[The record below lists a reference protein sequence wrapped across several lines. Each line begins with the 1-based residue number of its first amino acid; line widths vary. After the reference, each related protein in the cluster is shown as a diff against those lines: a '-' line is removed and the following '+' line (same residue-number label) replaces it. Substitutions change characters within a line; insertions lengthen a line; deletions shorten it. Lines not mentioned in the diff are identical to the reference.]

1 MSRLLVAISAV
12 ATLSGCGSEAAKPAK
27 AEKPKTL
34 VAGEY
39 EVVSEVTKLASVD
52 KTTPATALRMGGVE
66 MIRACVAA
74 DGTADQAMF
83 VESGDACTVNNS
95 FARAGRLSIQYSCQ
109 RVGKGAV
116 YPNVDGNYTADGY
129 KALVTV
135 GTAFPGDGDYT
146 LTRTLTA
153 RRIGACPAADPARS

>member
-1 MSRLLVAISAV
+1 MRILIIAMLVLAA
-12 ATLSGCGSEAAKPAK
+12 AGCGNEPDAPQK

-39 EVVSEVTKLASVD
+39 EVVSEVTKLASTD
-52 KTTPATALRMGGVE
+52 KKTPATTLKMGGVE
-66 MIRACVAA
+66 TIRACIAA
-74 DGTADQAMF
+74 DGTADPAMF
-83 VESGDACTVNNS
+83 IERGDRCTVLNH
-95 FARAGRLSIQYSCQ
+95 FARSGRLSIQYTCK
-109 RVGKGAV
+109 RDGTGDL

-153 RRIGACPAADPARS
+153 RRIGACPAAAPAQS

>member
-1 MSRLLVAISAV
+1 MSRLLMAASAV
-12 ATLSGCGSEAAKPAK
+12 ALLSSCGSEPAKPPA
-27 AEKPKTL
+27 AEKPRTL

-39 EVVSEVTKLASVD
+39 EIVSEVTKLASTD
-52 KTTPATALRMGGVE
+52 RKIPATKLKLGGVE
-66 MIRACVAA
+66 TIRACVAA
-74 DGTADQAMF
+74 DGTADPAMF
-83 VESGDACTVNNS
+83 IEPGDRCTVLNQ
-95 FARAGRLSIQYSCQ
+95 FARSGRLSIQYDCK
-109 RVGKGAV
+109 RDGTGDL

-153 RRIGACPAADPARS
+153 KRIGACPAAAPAKS